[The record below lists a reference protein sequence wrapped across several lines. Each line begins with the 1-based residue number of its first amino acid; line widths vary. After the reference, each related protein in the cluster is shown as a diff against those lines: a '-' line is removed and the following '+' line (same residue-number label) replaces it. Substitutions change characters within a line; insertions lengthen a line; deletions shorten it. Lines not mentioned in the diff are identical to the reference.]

1 MKEVYDLVILIGFF
15 NVLSVFFA
23 SMILEKRIDTLRD
36 EIRNEIRNLKDKE

>member
-23 SMILEKRIDTLRD
+23 STILEKQINNLRD
-36 EIRNEIRNLKDKE
+36 EIRNLKDKQ